1 MKTKLLYVIS
11 MFTLILFSGCDN
23 DNGDDRIWDIYPVVY
38 TVQIMDHNGNDLLNP
53 ATPNSL
59 DYTTIKAIYKDN
71 DYPCK
76 EEDYGTTKAYMP
88 RFYGLI
94 RSKSQKEGPY
104 LLKFGELEGSKSYK
118 DEAITLVYEDG
129 SSDVISFNR
138 DFRWDKKGNPDVKE
152 QWFLNGKQVERGT
165 ITITK

>member
-23 DNGDDRIWDIYPVVY
+23 DNEDVLIWDICPVVY
-38 TVQIMDHNGNDLLNP
+38 TIQIMDHNGNDLLNP

-71 DYPCK
+71 DYQCK
-76 EEDYGTTKAYMP
+76 EEDSGKTKAYMP

-94 RSKSQKEGPY
+94 RSKNQNAGPY
-104 LLKFGELEGSKSYK
+104 LLKFGELEGSTSYK
-118 DEAITLVYEDG
+118 DEVLTLVYEDG
-129 SSDVISFNR
+129 SSDIISFNR